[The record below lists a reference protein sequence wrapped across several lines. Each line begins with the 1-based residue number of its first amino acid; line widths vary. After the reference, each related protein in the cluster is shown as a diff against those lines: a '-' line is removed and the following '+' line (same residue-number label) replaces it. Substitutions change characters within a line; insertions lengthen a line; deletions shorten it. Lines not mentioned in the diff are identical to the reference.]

1 MKFGIRTP
9 NIKSSIKAR
18 TTGRLK
24 RAAKRAVNPMY
35 GKKGMGWVNNP
46 KKAAYNKVYNR
57 TSVGVGDLARAATKS
72 SKKAKSKGL
81 DAHATDARGLVV
93 TPPADDRPER
103 ATDERAYQFGKN
115 LSLTGCLSI
124 IVGPVM
130 LGFAIYSVIGSW
142 EPAYAVRR
150 IGVAVVG
157 TALLVYGVK
166 KMRQTISIVRKIP
179 PGTMHIQDEET
190 E

>member
-18 TTGRLK
+18 TTGR
-24 RAAKRAVNPMY
+24 AKRAVKRALIPGY

-72 SKKAKSKGL
+72 SKRSVGRSNGGRSK
-81 DAHATDARGLVV
+81 DVHDPFVTSPTDDE
-93 TPPADDRPER
+93 PPMEM
-103 ATDERAYQFGKN
+103 DERAYQLGKN
-115 LSLTGCLSI
+115 LSLTGFLSV
-124 IVGPVM
+124 IVGPIL

-142 EPAYAVRR
+142 EPVYAVRR
-150 IGVAVVG
+150 VCFAIIGA
-157 TALLVYGVK
+157 ALLVYGVRK
-166 KMRQTISIVRKIP
+166 ARQTISLVRKIP
-179 PGTMHIQDEET
+179 AGTKHVQDEGT